1 MRALSAI
8 VLVAAVSGCTSV
20 KVTQRDGCWVR
31 RTEKIFGQVR
41 EDVGPCARTAS
52 PWSDDRLTRL
62 VQECVA
68 REDYRWQMRAL
79 AAWSRGE
86 PMPQDREANVLA
98 TCASDAA
105 RAGFAENDALKSRL
119 EAADERL
126 SFAKE
131 RLADVAGDRDALRK
145 RSELEHDRMYA
156 SHEQLAAAL
165 GEAAK
170 KASPPA
176 TATATASSDGRAQ
189 MDSKERTE
197 RASPATAPVAFAN
210 ATPWLAAPATPAEPA
225 VLACAPAPSQPATTA
240 AKRKATSKKTVIAAK
255 VPECVPAATAAPA
268 AQPAA
273 PTIEPGSGVAAPA
286 PGQVV
291 KAAEEKPAIA
301 PSPRTGTANG
311 E

>member
-119 EAADERL
+119 EAAGERL

-145 RSELEHDRMYA
+145 RSELEHDRLYA
-156 SHEQLAAAL
+156 SHEQLAEAL

-189 MDSKERTE
+189 LDSKERTE
-197 RASPATAPVAFAN
+197 RASPQAAPVAFAN
-210 ATPWLAAPATPAEPA
+210 ATPWLAAPASPAEPA
-225 VLACAPAPSQPATTA
+225 APACAPAPSQPVAA
-240 AKRKATSKKTVIAAK
+240 AKRKAPSKKPVIAAK
-255 VPECVPAATAAPA
+255 VPECVPAGTTTPA

-273 PTIEPGSGVAAPA
+273 PVIEAGRAVAAPA

-291 KAAEEKPAIA
+291 KAAEEKPVVV
-301 PSPRTGTANG
+301 PSPRTGAATG

>member
-1 MRALSAI
+1 MRALGAI

-20 KVTQRDGCWVR
+20 KVAQRDGCWVR
-31 RTEKIFGQVR
+31 STHKIFGQVR
-41 EDVGPCARTAS
+41 EEVGPCARTAS

-86 PMPQDREANVLA
+86 PMPADRETNVLA
-98 TCASDAA
+98 ACTSDAA
-105 RAGFAENDALKSRL
+105 RAGFAENEALKQKL
-119 EAADERL
+119 DAANDRL
-126 SFAKE
+126 SGAKE
-131 RLADVAGDRDALRK
+131 RLADVAGDRDSLRK
-145 RSELEHDRMYA
+145 RSELEHDRLYA

-189 MDSKERTE
+189 LDSKERSEST
-197 RASPATAPVAFAN
+197 SPQPAPVAFAN
-210 ATPWLAAPATPAEPA
+210 ATPWAAPAPPT
-225 VLACAPAPSQPATTA
+225 VLACAPSQPATATPAKRARAQKPVVA
-240 AKRKATSKKTVIAAK
+240 AKA
-255 VPECVPAATAAPA
+255 PECVPPATAAPA
-268 AQPAA
+268 GQPTS
-273 PTIEPGSGVAAPA
+273 PVIEAGTAVAAPA

-291 KAAEEKPAIA
+291 KAAEDKPAVA
-301 PSPRTGTANG
+301 PAQAAGAG
-311 E
+311 K